1 MSQKITRTEFR
12 ESMDRRLSAIKA
24 EPWLAQ
30 RIIAAEGGE
39 KPVAKKLST
48 SMILAIALIV
58 IMATGALAALGSWGI
73 IDFDTNHY
81 GAYIPPKYE
90 DCIKSE
96 NVTAETESLSVTIR
110 ESYYDGAILRVT
122 ADVVPKDGTLLL
134 GEGIFPSDPVCDY
147 IPGIESEEMTLAEA
161 ARDRFNGRMAEIVM
175 YTEECEEGGGDCRL
189 NADGSATLYIEESF
203 DDEQKDRDITLH
215 LSYIPI
221 SDQPAEPEKDEA
233 AGEDEEDGESIPY
246 DFSRK
251 ETLDIPM
258 PFHAAETRTYV
269 CDRPLDFPSVGVQV
283 TKVTMTATPLEIR
296 CWVDYAITDL
306 EIFEAQEGGLWFEFI
321 NPESTASEPYEQ
333 RVSDGLTGSGSAGRL
348 DKQWDLPDEVGTV
361 YRQRD
366 SIGLD
371 ALGDEYTLRAYSA
384 WEKDRY
390 ESVTFRVEEIK

>member
-12 ESMDRRLSAIKA
+12 ESMDRRLSAMKA

-39 KPVAKKLST
+39 KPVAKKLSA
-48 SMILAIALIV
+48 SMILVIALIV

-73 IDFDTNHY
+73 IDFAANHY

-96 NVTAETESLSVTIR
+96 NITAETES
-110 ESYYDGAILRVT
+110 
-122 ADVVPKDGTLLL
+122 PH
-134 GEGIFPSDPVCDY
+134 DPVCDY

-175 YTEECEEGGGDCRL
+175 YSEECEEGGGDCRL
-189 NADGSATLYIEESF
+189 NADNSATLYIEESF

-221 SDQPAEPEKDEA
+221 SDQPAESENDEA
-233 AGEDEEDGESIPY
+233 AGEDEEDGEGEETIPY

-258 PFHAAETRTYV
+258 TFHAAETKTYV
-269 CDRPLDFPSVGVQV
+269 CDRPMDFPSVGVQV

-306 EIFEAQEGGLWFEFI
+306 EKFEAQEGGLWFEFI

-348 DKQWDLPDEVGTV
+348 DRQWDLPDEVGTV

-366 SIGLD
+366 TIGLD
-371 ALGDEYTLRAYSA
+371 ALSNEYTLRAYSA

-390 ESVTFRVEEIK
+390 ESVTFRVEETK